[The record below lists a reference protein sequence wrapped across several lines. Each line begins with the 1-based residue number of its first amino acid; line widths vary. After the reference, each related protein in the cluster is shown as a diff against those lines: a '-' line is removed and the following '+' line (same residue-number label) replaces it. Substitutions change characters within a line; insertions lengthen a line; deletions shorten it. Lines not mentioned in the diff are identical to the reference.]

1 MIRLCR
7 HCLCKGCSPLPLVNP
22 VAARPQRSSTAK
34 KRDMKDFT
42 AEDMRKDYSH
52 NCRRKAAKHASSCD
66 ALTQLDP
73 KKDGDIRKFVVRVAT
88 RSRLPQE
95 VIEPFIEN
103 NHRLKQ
109 QFREDLEALK
119 QAAEEARTA
128 ATGESV
134 PEAFDEEALLESLLS
149 KVTALLVKWDNDTAV
164 GQEVVSEPMEADAV
178 SALSRCTAE

>member
-1 MIRLCR
+1 M
-7 HCLCKGCSPLPLVNP
+7 
-22 VAARPQRSSTAK
+22 
-34 KRDMKDFT
+34 
-42 AEDMRKDYSH
+42 
-52 NCRRKAAKHASSCD
+52 
-66 ALTQLDP
+66 
-73 KKDGDIRKFVVRVAT
+73 AT

-164 GQEVVSEPMEADAV
+164 GQEVVSEPMEADAM